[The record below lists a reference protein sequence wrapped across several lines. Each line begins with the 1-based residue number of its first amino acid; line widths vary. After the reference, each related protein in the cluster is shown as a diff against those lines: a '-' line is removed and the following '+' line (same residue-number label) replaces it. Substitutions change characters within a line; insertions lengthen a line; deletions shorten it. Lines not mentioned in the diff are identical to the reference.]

1 VRQSSNNY
9 ISLQRN
15 TNSQQHICSNN
26 YIFAKGYVALL
37 LTEKQIIFA
46 VNCLLFV
53 SKKIVCFFAS
63 LLYNGA

>member
-53 SKKIVCFFAS
+53 
-63 LLYNGA
+63 